1 MHGYVRPPLGTLPR
15 EEAERFR
22 RAYCGLCHALG
33 QRYGLTERFI
43 LNYDFTY
50 LAILLSDGEEPEPAM
65 ARCPVSPL
73 RRRDFQPQTPALA
86 LAADESVILAW
97 WQARD
102 GVADHGA
109 VKGLKYRAGCAAL
122 TRAYRK
128 AAEQRPGFDRA
139 VRRQLDV
146 LGALERDRCPSLD
159 APADAFAALLA
170 AGAAEVDDPIRRRV
184 LEQLL
189 YHLGR
194 WVYLV
199 DAADDL
205 KEDAASGNY
214 NPVALRFGLKDGVW
228 TAEARAEFTATL
240 DHSIH
245 MMTTAFELWDF
256 GVWRPLL
263 EATLYESLFQ
273 VGCAVLDGNFRAVIR
288 GRYKE
293 KDKNVEEST

>member
-1 MHGYVRPPLGTLPR
+1 MHGYVRPPLGTLPPA
-15 EEAERFR
+15 EAERFR
-22 RAYCGLCHALG
+22 RAYCGLCHTLG
-33 QRYGLTERFI
+33 QRYGLGERFI

-50 LAILLSDGEEPEPAM
+50 LAILLSDREEPEPAM

-73 RRRDFQPQTPALA
+73 RRRAFQPQTPALA

-97 WQARD
+97 WQSRD

-122 TRAYRK
+122 RGAYRK
-128 AAEQRPGFDRA
+128 AARARPGFDRA
-139 VRRQLDV
+139 VRRQLDI
-146 LGALERDRCPSLD
+146 LARLEAEQCSSLD
-159 APADAFAALLA
+159 EPAHAFAALLA
-170 AGAAEVDDPIRRRV
+170 AAAAEVDDPTRRRV

-205 KEDAASGNY
+205 KKDAASGNY
-214 NPVALRFGLKDGVW
+214 NPVALRFGLTGGVW
-228 TAEARAEFTATL
+228 TPEARREFALTL

-256 GVWRPLL
+256 GVWRPIL
-263 EATLYESLFQ
+263 ESTLYESLFQ
-273 VGCAVLDGNFRAVIR
+273 VGRAVLDGEFRAVTR